1 MMDCFASAS
10 QELRFM
16 SDLCRS
22 NGFEHSL
29 KICDICG
36 CGKEMKRPPKKAFL
50 PGGLWLHYLKL
61 QHNSESR
68 AIQVSWPVVA

>member
-1 MMDCFASAS
+1 MTTADRMKLGIDMTICALTYSNPMMDCFASAS

-50 PGGLWLHYLKL
+50 PGGL
-61 QHNSESR
+61 
-68 AIQVSWPVVA
+68 